1 VRHRRKDRP
10 IQRIF
15 GQFIEREIELKDY
28 RGEHLEIGF
37 SPTSIPIQQRWRT
50 NGLSADFLADYL
62 ITFFPGDDGAAAE
75 RQAELKNAVSYVANE
90 LLENAMKFSYASSQ
104 HAISIA
110 MYLEAEAVSLYVTNS
125 VNPHA
130 VAAFQQTIE
139 RLLTED
145 TDTLYMEQLMLNAE
159 SDSEDGSSMGYLTML
174 HDYGATLAWKF
185 TPSLQDPDVVTVTTM
200 ARLAV

>member
-1 VRHRRKDRP
+1 VRHRRKERP
-10 IQRIF
+10 IKRIF
-15 GQFIEREIELKDY
+15 GQFIERKIERKDDQ
-28 RGEHLEIGF
+28 GEHLEIGF

-62 ITFFPGDDGAAAE
+62 STFFPGDDRAAAE
-75 RQAELKNAVSYVANE
+75 RQAEFKSAVSYVANE

-125 VNPHA
+125 IDPHA

-145 TDTLYMEQLMLNAE
+145 TDTLYIEQLTHNAE
-159 SDSEDGSSMGYLTML
+159 SDSADRSGLGYLTML
-174 HDYGATLAWKF
+174 HDYGVALAWKF
-185 TPSLQDPDVVTVTTM
+185 APSLQDPDVVTVTTM
-200 ARLAV
+200 ARLSV